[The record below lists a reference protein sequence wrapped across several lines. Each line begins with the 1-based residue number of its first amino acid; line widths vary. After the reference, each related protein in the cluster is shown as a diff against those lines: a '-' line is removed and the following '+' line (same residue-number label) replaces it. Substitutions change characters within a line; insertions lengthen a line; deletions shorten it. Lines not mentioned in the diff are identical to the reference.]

1 MNRFHLS
8 LFVFVLLCT
17 ASTRVSGIRLG
28 QPFPSPATR
37 GERVTVPIAQDSRV
51 SRRTAAEKHV
61 FRPNVKAPIA
71 AGTFEAEKR
80 KVPTGPN
87 PLHNKR

>member
-37 GERVTVPIAQDSRV
+37 GEPVPGAQV
-51 SRRTAAEKHV
+51 SRISRIAAEKHV
-61 FRPNVKAPIA
+61 FQPNVKAPIA